1 MRKGNI
7 DYDSLPLPNRKIYDL
22 VLEKSGGNVK
32 AFADLIRVPQ
42 QNLDRIFKIDRRN
55 SKYPAILAEIKQ
67 ALYAEFG
74 YTEVWLFTEDTS
86 KTTDDSEVTKSTEH
100 TSGVPYYNVDFTLGF
115 DILVNDQTTQPDYYV
130 NFPPYNKCT
139 CWINARGDSMTP
151 TISAGDM
158 VALQRI
164 EDFRVLISG
173 EVYAIV
179 TRNGL
184 RTIKRVNDLGD
195 SLRLIPDNKDY
206 EEQVISKS
214 DILGVFYVKGNVKA
228 F

>member
-1 MRKGNI
+1 MAKQFYNI
-7 DYDSLPLPNRKIYDL
+7 D
-22 VLEKSGGNVK
+22 
-32 AFADLIRVPQ
+32 ADLIERIKSVMQEENVRASAFAERLGYSESSLSKNLNGKRPVPPSLIDAIIRVYSI
-42 QNLDRIFKIDRRN
+42 NR
-55 SKYPAILAEIKQ
+55 A
-67 ALYAEFG
+67 
-74 YTEVWLFTEDTS
+74 WLISGEG
-86 KTTDDSEVTKSTEH
+86 EMREEQITKSTEH

-115 DILVNDQTTQPDYYV
+115 DILLNDQTTQPDYYI

-139 CWINARGDSMTP
+139 CWINARGDSMSP

>member
-1 MRKGNI
+1 MAKQTYTIDTDLIERIKSVMQYAGKRANI
-7 DYDSLPLPNRKIYDL
+7 FANELEYAQSSLYLLLNGKRPAPDSLLQSISHTY
-22 VLEKSGGNVK
+22 G
-32 AFADLIRVPQ
+32 IRYNWLLTGEGEMREEQ
-42 QNLDRIFKIDRRN
+42 I
-55 SKYPAILAEIKQ
+55 
-67 ALYAEFG
+67 
-74 YTEVWLFTEDTS
+74 TEGA
-86 KTTDDSEVTKSTEH
+86 EH

-115 DILVNDQTTQPDYYV
+115 DTLVNDQTAQPDYYV

-139 CWINARGDSMTP
+139 CWINARGDSMSP

-164 EDFRVLISG
+164 EDFRFLISG
-173 EVYAIV
+173 EIYAIV

-206 EEQVISKS
+206 EEQIISKS
-214 DILGVFYVKGNVKA
+214 DILGVFYVKGNVKP

>member
-1 MRKGNI
+1 M
-7 DYDSLPLPNRKIYDL
+7 

-55 SKYPAILAEIKQ
+55 SKYPAISAEIKQ

>member
-1 MRKGNI
+1 MAKQTYTIDTDLIERIKSVMQQAGKRANI
-7 DYDSLPLPNRKIYDL
+7 FANELEYAQSSLYLILNGKRPAPDSLLQSISRTYNIRYDWL
-22 VLEKSGGNVK
+22 LTGEG
-32 AFADLIRVPQ
+32 
-42 QNLDRIFKIDRRN
+42 
-55 SKYPAILAEIKQ
+55 EM
-67 ALYAEFG
+67 
-74 YTEVWLFTEDTS
+74 TEEVAPITSTS
-86 KTTDDSEVTKSTEH
+86 K
-100 TSGVPYYNVDFTLGF
+100 GVPYYNVDFTLGF
-115 DILVNDQTTQPDYYV
+115 DLLENDQTTQPEYYID
-130 NFPPYNKCT
+130 FPPYNKCT
-139 CWINARGDSMTP
+139 CWINARGDSMSP

>member
-1 MRKGNI
+1 MNTEDVQNRKHERIRAVIDDVGISDAAFARSLDNFSRANLSQILKGNRSVPDKLLHSI
-7 DYDSLPLPNRKIYDL
+7 ERVY
-22 VLEKSGGNVK
+22 G
-32 AFADLIRVPQ
+32 IRY
-42 QNLDRIFKIDRRN
+42 
-55 SKYPAILAEIKQ
+55 S
-67 ALYAEFG
+67 
-74 YTEVWLFTEDTS
+74 WLLTGEG
-86 KTTDDSEVTKSTEH
+86 EMREEQITKSTEY

-115 DILVNDQTTQPDYYV
+115 DILLNDQTTQPDYYV

-139 CWINARGDSMTP
+139 CWINARGDSMSP

-164 EDFRVLISG
+164 EDFRFLISG
-173 EVYAIV
+173 EIYAIV